1 MGPALARLKRRADF
15 LRVAGFRRKWAMPG
29 LIVQAAPQPPARA
42 PTSALE
48 RPDPDGACAAKA
60 FRIGFTVSRKVGG
73 AVVRNR
79 ARRRL
84 KAAADVV
91 FGAKGQAGFDYVVIG
106 RREAVA
112 RPFAHL
118 VADLEAALARVHG
131 PERPPRTAASGRPR
145 PEQNQDQKKESS

>member
-1 MGPALARLKRRADF
+1 
-15 LRVAGFRRKWAMPG
+15 MPG
-29 LIVQAAPQPPARA
+29 LIVQAAPQPPARTSNTA
-42 PTSALE
+42 PDA
-48 RPDPDGACAAKA
+48 PDHTDATGAAEA

-91 FGAKGQAGFDYVVIG
+91 FRAEGRPGFDYVVIG

-118 VADLEAALARVHG
+118 IADIQAALARVHG
-131 PERPPRTAASGRPR
+131 PQRQPGRAPVGRPVAER
-145 PEQNQDQKKESS
+145 KQEQEKETG